1 MTLDIAQVAVDNA
14 TIHFDKLYSY
24 RIPDSLT
31 GCVWPGSMVLVPFGR
46 GDKPRMAVVLKVE
59 QVNAETAPKRL
70 KTLHDAA
77 PEQAKLTPDL
87 LELVRFLKERTF
99 CTWFEA
105 VKAVSPYG
113 ARYRAAVVDGKPV
126 MQSRLSRS
134 TERVYTLVGE
144 LPQKPKPGPRQ
155 LAAVQALQSGPLTA
169 HQLDEVGISKPTLDT
184 LCEKGV
190 LAVAQQDKALDLF
203 GDIPFDPQ
211 PITLA
216 EEQQRAYD
224 ALLPD
229 LEDGNPHAALLHG
242 VTGSGKTVV
251 FLKLIERT
259 LELGRTALVLVP
271 EISLTP
277 QMIRRLKSTFGSR
290 LAVQHSA
297 LNNTERL
304 LQWRMIQQGNAD
316 IVVGTRSAIFSPL
329 QNIGLIIIDE
339 EQEHTYQ
346 SESAPRYDAHDVA
359 KKRAAMENSLL
370 VFASATP
377 LTETY
382 YAAESGKY
390 KLLTLTKRYGG
401 CPLPHVDFI
410 DMRAE
415 MASGNAREVSTRM
428 VRELQENLDNGEQSI
443 LLLNRRGYHTV
454 GMCATCGHVLKC
466 PNCSVPLVYHKPQ
479 QALMCHHCGHT
490 VRPLPQICPECG
502 GKINYSGFGTQRV
515 EEELAELL
523 PNARIL
529 RMDQDSTGQKNAH
542 ETMLAQFGRQEYD
555 ILLGTQMVAKGLDFE
570 KVTLVGVLGI
580 DSLLFGQGFRAYEN
594 VFSLVT
600 QVIGRG
606 GRAALPGRALI
617 QTTVPEHPVLQLA
630 AEQDYESFYREEIA
644 FRKFGLYP
652 PFCSFCIVGFVGA
665 QEGAVALAAHR
676 FGTLLAERAAE
687 HPTMPLRLLGPAP
700 MSITMLNGKYR
711 YKLTLKCR
719 NDAAFRAILRETLEA
734 YAKEKLPQKASVILD
749 FNSDGDL

>member
-1 MTLDIAQVAVDNA
+1 MRLDIAQVAVDNA

-31 GCVWPGSMVLVPFGR
+31 GGVWPGSMVLVPFGR

-59 QVNAETAPKRL
+59 QVDAETAPKRL

-77 PEQAKLTPDL
+77 PEQARLTPDL

-105 VKAVSPYG
+105 VKAVIPYG
-113 ARYRAAVVDGKPV
+113 AQYRAAVVDGKPV

-216 EEQQRAYD
+216 EEQQCAYD

-377 LTETY
+377 LTESY

-401 CPLPHVDFI
+401 RPLPHVDFI

-415 MASGNAREVSTRM
+415 MAAGNAREVSTRM

-523 PNARIL
+523 PHARIL

-617 QTTVPEHPVLQLA
+617 QTTVPGHPVLQLA

-676 FGTLLAERAAE
+676 FGTLLAERAAA

-700 MSITMLNGKYR
+700 MGITMLNGKYR

-719 NDAAFRAILRETLEA
+719 NDAAFRALLRETLEA

>member
-1 MTLDIAQVAVDNA
+1 MTLSIAQVAVDNA

-24 RIPDSLT
+24 KVPDYLE
-31 GCVWPGSMVLVPFGR
+31 GRVWPGSMVLVPFGR
-46 GDKPRMAVVLKVE
+46 GDKPRMAVVLGVEATDVEKV
-59 QVNAETAPKRL
+59 PKRL

-77 PEQAKLTPDL
+77 PEQARLTPDL
-87 LELVRFLKERTF
+87 LELVRFLKDRTF

-105 VKAVSPYG
+105 VKAVIPYG
-113 ARYRAAVVDGKPV
+113 AQYRAATVDGKPV
-126 MQSRLSRS
+126 MQNRLSRS
-134 TERVYTLVGE
+134 TERVYRLAGE

-155 LAAVQALQSGPLTA
+155 LAAVEALRNGPLTA

-190 LAVAQQDKALDLF
+190 LAVTQQDKMLDLF
-203 GDIPFDPQ
+203 ADIPFDPQ

-216 EEQQRAYD
+216 EEQQRAYESM
-224 ALLPD
+224 LPD
-229 LEDGNPHAALLHG
+229 LEDGEPHAALLHG

-251 FLKLIERT
+251 FLKLIQRT
-259 LELGRTALVLVP
+259 LELGRKALVLVP

-359 KKRAAMENSLL
+359 KKRAAMEKSLL

-382 YAAESGKY
+382 HAAESGKY
-390 KLLTLTKRYGG
+390 KLLTLTRRYGG
-401 CPLPHVDFI
+401 RPLPQVDFI

-415 MASGNAREVSTRM
+415 MAAGNPREVSTRM
-428 VRELQENLDNGEQSI
+428 ARELQENLENGEQSI

-454 GMCATCGHVLKC
+454 GMCVACGHVLKC
-466 PNCSVPLVYHKPQ
+466 HNCSVPLVYHKPQ

-490 VRPLPQICPECG
+490 VRPLPQLCPECG
-502 GKINYSGFGTQRV
+502 GKLNYSGFGTQRV
-515 EEELAELL
+515 EEELSQLL
-523 PNARIL
+523 PGARIL
-529 RMDQDSTGQKNAH
+529 RMDQDSTSQKNAH

-580 DSLLFGQGFRAYEN
+580 DSLLFGQGFRAYES

-617 QTTVPEHPVLQLA
+617 QTTVPNHPVLQLA
-630 AEQDYESFYREEIA
+630 AEQDYEAFYREEIA

-652 PFCSFCIVGFVGA
+652 PYCSFCIVGFVGA
-665 QEGAVALAAHR
+665 QEGSVAMAAHR
-676 FGTLLAERAAE
+676 FGTLLAERAAQR
-687 HPTMPLRLLGPAP
+687 PQMPLRLLGPAP
-700 MSITMLNGKYR
+700 MGITMLNGKYR

-719 NDAAFRAILRETLEA
+719 NDAAFRALLRETLDV
-734 YAKEKLPQKASVILD
+734 YAQEKLPQKASVILD

>member
-1 MTLDIAQVAVDNA
+1 MTLSIAQVAVDNA

-24 RIPDSLT
+24 KVPDYLE
-31 GCVWPGSMVLVPFGR
+31 GRVWPGSMVLVPFGR
-46 GDKPRMAVVLKVE
+46 GDKPRMAVVLGVE
-59 QVNAETAPKRL
+59 ATDEEKIPKRL

-77 PEQAKLTPDL
+77 PEQARLTPDL
-87 LELVRFLKERTF
+87 LELVRFLKDRTF

-105 VKAVSPYG
+105 VKAVIPYG
-113 ARYRAAVVDGKPV
+113 AQYRAATVDGKPV
-126 MQSRLSRS
+126 MQNRLSRS
-134 TERVYTLVGE
+134 TERVYRLAGE

-155 LAAVQALQSGPLTA
+155 LAAVEALRNGPLTA

-190 LAVAQQDKALDLF
+190 LAVTQQDKMLDLF
-203 GDIPFDPQ
+203 ADIPFDPQ

-216 EEQQRAYD
+216 EEQQRAYESM
-224 ALLPD
+224 LPD
-229 LEDGNPHAALLHG
+229 LEDGEPHAALLHG

-251 FLKLIERT
+251 FLKLIQRT
-259 LELGRTALVLVP
+259 LELGRKALVLVP

-359 KKRAAMENSLL
+359 KKRAAMEKSLL

-382 YAAESGKY
+382 HAAESGKY
-390 KLLTLTKRYGG
+390 KLLTLTQRYGG
-401 CPLPHVDFI
+401 RPLPQVDFI

-415 MASGNAREVSTRM
+415 LAAANPREVSTRM
-428 VRELQENLDNGEQSI
+428 ARELQENLENGEQSI

-454 GMCATCGHVLKC
+454 GMCVTCGHVLKC

-490 VRPLPQICPECG
+490 VRPLPQLCPECG
-502 GKINYSGFGTQRV
+502 GKLNYSGFGTQRV
-515 EEELAELL
+515 EEELSQLL
-523 PNARIL
+523 PGARIL

-580 DSLLFGQGFRAYEN
+580 DSLLFGQGFRAYES

-617 QTTVPEHPVLQLA
+617 QTTVPNHPVLQLA
-630 AEQDYESFYREEIA
+630 AEQDYEAFYREEIA

-652 PFCSFCIVGFVGA
+652 PYCSFCIVGFVGA
-665 QEGAVALAAHR
+665 QEGIVAMAAHR
-676 FGTLLAERAAE
+676 FGTLLAERAAQR
-687 HPTMPLRLLGPAP
+687 PQMPLRLLGPAP
-700 MSITMLNGKYR
+700 MGITMLNGKYR

-719 NDAAFRAILRETLEA
+719 NDAAFRALLRETLDV
-734 YAKEKLPQKASVILD
+734 YAQEKLPQKASVILD

>member
-31 GCVWPGSMVLVPFGR
+31 ACVWPGSMVLVPFGR

-59 QVNAETAPKRL
+59 QVDAETAPKRL

-77 PEQAKLTPDL
+77 PEQARLTPDL

-105 VKAVSPYG
+105 VKAVIPYG
-113 ARYRAAVVDGKPV
+113 AQYRAAVVDGKHV

-134 TERVYTLVGE
+134 TERVYSLVGE

-203 GDIPFDPQ
+203 SDIPFDPQ

-377 LTETY
+377 LTESY

-401 CPLPHVDFI
+401 RPLPHVDFI

-415 MASGNAREVSTRM
+415 MAAGNAREVSTRM

-490 VRPLPQICPECG
+490 VRPLPQNCPECG

-523 PNARIL
+523 PSARIL

-676 FGTLLAERAAE
+676 FGTLLAERAAA

-700 MSITMLNGKYR
+700 MGITMLNGKYR

-719 NDAAFRAILRETLEA
+719 NDAAFRALLRETLEA

>member
-31 GCVWPGSMVLVPFGR
+31 ACVWPGSMVLVPFGR

-59 QVNAETAPKRL
+59 QVDAETAPKRL
-70 KTLHDAA
+70 KTLHNAA
-77 PEQAKLTPDL
+77 PEQARLTPDL

-105 VKAVSPYG
+105 VKAVIPYG
-113 ARYRAAVVDGKPV
+113 AQYRAAVVDGKPV

-216 EEQQRAYD
+216 EEQQRTYD

-271 EISLTP
+271 EIRLTP

-377 LTETY
+377 LTESY

-401 CPLPHVDFI
+401 RPLPHVDFI

-415 MASGNAREVSTRM
+415 MAAGNAREVSTRM

-502 GKINYSGFGTQRV
+502 GKINYGGFGTQRV

-523 PNARIL
+523 PSARIL

-676 FGTLLAERAAE
+676 FGTLLAERAAA

-700 MSITMLNGKYR
+700 MGITMLNGKYR

-719 NDAAFRAILRETLEA
+719 NDAAFRALLRETLEA

>member
-31 GCVWPGSMVLVPFGR
+31 GGVWPGSMVLVPFGR

-59 QVNAETAPKRL
+59 QVDAETAPKRL

-77 PEQAKLTPDL
+77 PEQARLTPDL

-105 VKAVSPYG
+105 VKAVIPYG
-113 ARYRAAVVDGKPV
+113 AQYRAAVVDGKPV

-216 EEQQRAYD
+216 EEQQCAYD

-377 LTETY
+377 LTESY

-401 CPLPHVDFI
+401 RPLPHVDFI

-415 MASGNAREVSTRM
+415 MAAGNAREVSTRM

-523 PNARIL
+523 PSARIL

-676 FGTLLAERAAE
+676 FGTLLAERAAA

-700 MSITMLNGKYR
+700 MGITMLNGKYR

-719 NDAAFRAILRETLEA
+719 NDAAFRALLRDTLEA

>member
-1 MTLDIAQVAVDNA
+1 MTLSIAQVAVDNA

-24 RIPDSLT
+24 QIPERLST
-31 GCVWPGSMVLVPFGR
+31 VVWPGSMVLVPFGR
-46 GDKPRMAVVLKVE
+46 GDKPRMAVVLKVDTVDE
-59 QVNAETAPKRL
+59 QAAPKRL

-77 PEQAKLTPDL
+77 PEQARLTPDL

-105 VKAVSPYG
+105 VKAVIPYG
-113 ARYRAAVVDGKPV
+113 AQYRAAIVNGKPV
-126 MQSRLSRS
+126 MQNRLTRS

-155 LAAVQALQSGPLTA
+155 LAAVEALRKGPLTA

-203 GDIPFDPQ
+203 GNIPFDPQ
-211 PITLA
+211 PIILA
-216 EEQQRAYD
+216 EEQQRVYD
-224 ALLPD
+224 ALLSD
-229 LEDGNPHAALLHG
+229 LEDAAPHAALLHG

-259 LELGRTALVLVP
+259 LALGRKALVLVP

-304 LQWRMIQQGNAD
+304 LQWRRIQQGNAD
-316 IVVGTRSAIFSPL
+316 IVVGTRSAVFAPL

-359 KKRAAMENSLL
+359 KKRAAMENALL
-370 VFASATP
+370 LFASATP

-382 YAAESGKY
+382 HAAESGKY

-401 CPLPHVDFI
+401 MPLPQVDFI

-415 MASGNAREVSTRM
+415 LASGNPREVSNRM
-428 VRELQENLDNGEQSI
+428 VRELQENMENGEQSI

-454 GMCATCGHVLKC
+454 GMCVTCGHVLKC

-502 GKINYSGFGTQRV
+502 GNLNYSGFGTQRV
-515 EEELAELL
+515 EEELSELL
-523 PNARIL
+523 PTARIL
-529 RMDQDSTGQKNAH
+529 RMDQDSTGQKNSH
-542 ETMLAQFGRQEYD
+542 ETMLAQFGDQEYD

-580 DSLLFGQGFRAYEN
+580 DSLLFGQGFRAYES

-617 QTTVPEHPVLQLA
+617 QTTVPNHPVLQLA
-630 AEQDYESFYREEIA
+630 AEQEYEAFYREEIA

-652 PFCSFCIVGFVGA
+652 PFCSFCVVGFVGA
-665 QEGAVALAAHR
+665 QEGAVAMAAHR
-676 FGTLLAERAAE
+676 FGILLAERAAE
-687 HPTMPLRLLGPAP
+687 QPQMPLRLLGPAP
-700 MSITMLNGKYR
+700 MAITMLNGKYR

-719 NDAAFRAILRETLEA
+719 NDAAFRTLLRQTLEA
-734 YAKEKLPQKASVILD
+734 YAQEKLPQKASVILD

>member
-59 QVNAETAPKRL
+59 QVDAETAPKRL

-77 PEQAKLTPDL
+77 PEQARLTPDL

-105 VKAVSPYG
+105 VKAVIPYG
-113 ARYRAAVVDGKPV
+113 AQYRAAVVDGKPV

-203 GDIPFDPQ
+203 CNIPFDPQ

-377 LTETY
+377 LTESY

-401 CPLPHVDFI
+401 RPLPHVDFI

-415 MASGNAREVSTRM
+415 MAAGNAREVSTRM

-523 PNARIL
+523 PSARIL

-676 FGTLLAERAAE
+676 FGTLLAERAAA

-700 MSITMLNGKYR
+700 MGITMLNGKYR

-719 NDAAFRAILRETLEA
+719 NDAAFRALLRETLEA

>member
-1 MTLDIAQVAVDNA
+1 MTLSIAQVAVDNA
-14 TIHFDKLYSY
+14 TIHFDKFYSY
-24 RIPDSLT
+24 RVPEALV
-31 GCVWPGSMVLVPFGR
+31 GRVWAGSMVLAPFGR
-46 GDKPRMAVVLKVE
+46 GDKPRMAVVLQVE
-59 QVNAETAPKRL
+59 VTEAENAPKRL
-70 KTLHDAA
+70 KTLHDVA
-77 PEQAKLTPDL
+77 PEQARLTPDL
-87 LELVRFLKERTF
+87 LELVRFLKDRTF

-105 VKAVSPYG
+105 VKAVIPYG
-113 ARYRAAVVDGKPV
+113 AQYRAALVNGKPV

-134 TERVYTLVGE
+134 TERVYTLVGD

-155 LAAVQALQSGPLTA
+155 AAAVEALRAGPLTA
-169 HQLDEVGISKPTLDT
+169 HQLDEVGISKPTLDS

-190 LAVAQQDKALDLF
+190 LAVAQQDKALGLF
-203 GDIPFDPQ
+203 ADIPFDPQ
-211 PITLA
+211 PIQLA
-216 EEQQRAYD
+216 EEQQRAFD

-229 LEDGNPHAALLHG
+229 LEDDKPHAALLHG
-242 VTGSGKTVV
+242 VTGSGKTIV

-259 LELGRTALVLVP
+259 LALGRKALVLVP

-316 IVVGTRSAIFSPL
+316 IVVGTRSAVFAPL

-346 SESAPRYDAHDVA
+346 SESAPRYDAHDLA
-359 KKRAAMENSLL
+359 KKRAAMENALL

-382 YAAESGKY
+382 HAAECGKY
-390 KLLTLTKRYGG
+390 KLLTLTQRYGG
-401 CPLPHVDFI
+401 RPLPRVDFI

-415 MASGNAREVSTRM
+415 LAAGNPREVSNRM
-428 VRELQENLDNGEQSI
+428 VQELQKNLEAGEQSI

-454 GMCATCGHVLKC
+454 GMCGICGHVLKC

-490 VRPLPQICPECG
+490 VRPLPQLCPECG
-502 GKINYSGFGTQRV
+502 GKLLYSGFGTQRV

-523 PNARIL
+523 PAARIL
-529 RMDQDSTGQKNAH
+529 RMDQDSTSQKNAH

-580 DSLLFGQGFRAYEN
+580 DSLLFGQGFRAYES

-617 QTTVPEHPVLQLA
+617 QTTVPNHPVLQLA
-630 AEQDYESFYREEIA
+630 AAQDYEAFYREEIA

-652 PFCSFCIVGFVGA
+652 PFCAFCVVGFVGA
-665 QEGAVALAAHR
+665 QEGAVAMAAHR
-676 FGTLLAERAAE
+676 FGVLLAERAAQ
-687 HPTMPLRLLGPAP
+687 HPQMPLRLLGPAP
-700 MSITMLNGKYR
+700 MGIAMLNGKYR

-719 NDAAFRAILRETLEA
+719 NDAAFRALLRETLDA
-734 YAKEKLPQKASVILD
+734 YAQEKLPQKASVILD

>member
-59 QVNAETAPKRL
+59 QVDAETAPKRL

-77 PEQAKLTPDL
+77 PEQARLTPDL

-105 VKAVSPYG
+105 VKAVIPYG
-113 ARYRAAVVDGKPV
+113 AQYRAAVVDGKPV

-190 LAVAQQDKALDLF
+190 LAVAEQDKALDLF

-229 LEDGNPHAALLHG
+229 LEDDKPHAALLHG

-359 KKRAAMENSLL
+359 KKRAAMEKSLL

-390 KLLTLTKRYGG
+390 KLLALTKRYGG
-401 CPLPHVDFI
+401 RPLPHVDFI

-415 MASGNAREVSTRM
+415 MAAGNAREVSTRM

-490 VRPLPQICPECG
+490 VHPLPQICPECG

-515 EEELAELL
+515 EEELAEFL
-523 PNARIL
+523 PHARIL

-676 FGTLLAERAAE
+676 FGTLLAERAAA

-700 MSITMLNGKYR
+700 MGITMLNGKYR

-719 NDAAFRAILRETLEA
+719 NDAAFRALLRDTLEA

>member
-1 MTLDIAQVAVDNA
+1 MTLSIAQVAVDNA

-24 RIPDSLT
+24 QIPERLST
-31 GCVWPGSMVLVPFGR
+31 VVWPGSMVLVPFGR
-46 GDKPRMAVVLKVE
+46 GDKPRMAVVLKVDTVDE
-59 QVNAETAPKRL
+59 QAAPKRL

-77 PEQAKLTPDL
+77 PEQARLTPDL

-105 VKAVSPYG
+105 VKAVIPYG
-113 ARYRAAVVDGKPV
+113 AQYRAAIVNGKPV
-126 MQSRLSRS
+126 MQNRLTRS

-155 LAAVQALQSGPLTA
+155 LAAVEALRKGPLTA

-203 GDIPFDPQ
+203 GNIPFDPQ
-211 PITLA
+211 PIILA
-216 EEQQRAYD
+216 EEQQRVYD
-224 ALLPD
+224 ALLSD
-229 LEDGNPHAALLHG
+229 LEDAAPHAALLHG

-259 LELGRTALVLVP
+259 LALGRKALVLVP

-304 LQWRMIQQGNAD
+304 LQWRRIQQGNAD
-316 IVVGTRSAIFSPL
+316 IVVGTRSAVFAPL

-359 KKRAAMENSLL
+359 KKRAAMENALL
-370 VFASATP
+370 LFASATP

-382 YAAESGKY
+382 HAAESGKY

-401 CPLPHVDFI
+401 MPLPQVDFI

-415 MASGNAREVSTRM
+415 LASGNPREVSNRM
-428 VRELQENLDNGEQSI
+428 VRELQENLENGEQSI

-454 GMCATCGHVLKC
+454 GMCVTCGHILKC

-502 GKINYSGFGTQRV
+502 GNLNYSGFGTQRV
-515 EEELAELL
+515 EEELSELL
-523 PNARIL
+523 PTARIL
-529 RMDQDSTGQKNAH
+529 RMDQDSTGQKNSH
-542 ETMLAQFGRQEYD
+542 ETMLAQFGNQEYD

-580 DSLLFGQGFRAYEN
+580 DSLLFGQGFRAYES

-617 QTTVPEHPVLQLA
+617 QTTVPNHPVLQLA
-630 AEQDYESFYREEIA
+630 AEQEYEAFYREEIA

-652 PFCSFCIVGFVGA
+652 PFCSFCVVGFVGA
-665 QEGAVALAAHR
+665 QEGAVAMAAHR
-676 FGTLLAERAAE
+676 FG
-687 HPTMPLRLLGPAP
+687 
-700 MSITMLNGKYR
+700 K
-711 YKLTLKCR
+711 
-719 NDAAFRAILRETLEA
+719 
-734 YAKEKLPQKASVILD
+734 
-749 FNSDGDL
+749 

>member
-31 GCVWPGSMVLVPFGR
+31 ACVWPGSMVLVPFGR

-59 QVNAETAPKRL
+59 QVDAETAPKRL
-70 KTLHDAA
+70 KTLHNAA
-77 PEQAKLTPDL
+77 PEQARLTPDL

-105 VKAVSPYG
+105 VKAVIPYG
-113 ARYRAAVVDGKPV
+113 AQYRAAVVDGKPV

-216 EEQQRAYD
+216 EEQQRAYV

-377 LTETY
+377 LTESY

-401 CPLPHVDFI
+401 RPLPHVDFI

-415 MASGNAREVSTRM
+415 MAAGNAREVSTRM

-502 GKINYSGFGTQRV
+502 GKINYGGFGTQRV

-523 PNARIL
+523 PSARIL

-676 FGTLLAERAAE
+676 FGTLLAERAAA

-700 MSITMLNGKYR
+700 MGITMLNGKYR

-719 NDAAFRAILRETLEA
+719 NDAAFRALLRETLEA

>member
-1 MTLDIAQVAVDNA
+1 MTLSIAQVAVDNA

-24 RIPDSLT
+24 KVPDYLE
-31 GCVWPGSMVLVPFGR
+31 GRVWPGSMVLVPFGR
-46 GDKPRMAVVLKVE
+46 GDKPRMAVVLGVEATEEEKV
-59 QVNAETAPKRL
+59 PKRL

-77 PEQAKLTPDL
+77 PEQARLTPDL
-87 LELVRFLKERTF
+87 LELVHFLKDRTF

-105 VKAVSPYG
+105 VKAVIPYG
-113 ARYRAAVVDGKPV
+113 AQYRAATVDGKPV
-126 MQSRLSRS
+126 MQNRLSRS
-134 TERVYTLVGE
+134 TERVYRLAGE

-155 LAAVQALQSGPLTA
+155 LAAVEALRSGPLTA

-190 LAVAQQDKALDLF
+190 LAVTQQDKMLDLF
-203 GDIPFDPQ
+203 ADIPFDPQ

-216 EEQQRAYD
+216 EEQQRAYESM
-224 ALLPD
+224 LPD
-229 LEDGNPHAALLHG
+229 LEDGEPHAALLHG

-251 FLKLIERT
+251 FLKLIQRT
-259 LELGRTALVLVP
+259 LELGRKALVLVP

-316 IVVGTRSAIFSPL
+316 IVVGTRSAIFSPM

-359 KKRAAMENSLL
+359 KKRAAIEKSLL

-382 YAAESGKY
+382 HAAESGKY
-390 KLLTLTKRYGG
+390 KLLTLTRRYGG
-401 CPLPHVDFI
+401 RPLPQVDFI

-415 MASGNAREVSTRM
+415 MAAGNPREVSTRM
-428 VRELQENLDNGEQSI
+428 ARELQENLENGEQSI

-454 GMCATCGHVLKC
+454 GMCVTCGHVLKC

-490 VRPLPQICPECG
+490 VRPLPQLCPECG
-502 GKINYSGFGTQRV
+502 GKLNYSGFGTQRV
-515 EEELAELL
+515 EEELSQLL
-523 PNARIL
+523 PGARIL

-580 DSLLFGQGFRAYEN
+580 DSLLFGQGFRAYES

-617 QTTVPEHPVLQLA
+617 QTTVPNHPVLQLA
-630 AEQDYESFYREEIA
+630 AEQDYEAFYREEIA

-652 PFCSFCIVGFVGA
+652 PYCSFCIVGFVGA
-665 QEGAVALAAHR
+665 QEGSVAMAAHR
-676 FGTLLAERAAE
+676 FGTLLAERAAQR
-687 HPTMPLRLLGPAP
+687 PQMPLRLLGPAP
-700 MSITMLNGKYR
+700 MGITMLNGKYR

-719 NDAAFRAILRETLEA
+719 NDAAFRALLRETLDV
-734 YAKEKLPQKASVILD
+734 YAQEKLPQKASVILD

>member
-59 QVNAETAPKRL
+59 QVDAETAPKRL

-77 PEQAKLTPDL
+77 PEQARLTPDL

-105 VKAVSPYG
+105 VKAVIPYG
-113 ARYRAAVVDGKPV
+113 AQYRAAVVDGKPV

-190 LAVAQQDKALDLF
+190 LSVAQQDKASDLF
-203 GDIPFDPQ
+203 CNIPFDPQ

-229 LEDGNPHAALLHG
+229 LEDSNPHAALLHG

-251 FLKLIERT
+251 FLKLIERA

-377 LTETY
+377 LTESY
-382 YAAESGKY
+382 YAAEKSKY

-401 CPLPHVDFI
+401 RPLPHVDFI

-415 MASGNAREVSTRM
+415 MAAGNAREVSTRM
-428 VRELQENLDNGEQSI
+428 VRELQENLENGEQSI

-523 PNARIL
+523 PHARIL

-676 FGTLLAERAAE
+676 FGTLLAERAAA

-700 MSITMLNGKYR
+700 MGITMLNGKYR

-719 NDAAFRAILRETLEA
+719 NDAAFRALLRDTLEA

>member
-59 QVNAETAPKRL
+59 QVDAETAPKRL

-105 VKAVSPYG
+105 VKAVIPYG
-113 ARYRAAVVDGKPV
+113 AQYRAAVVDGKPV

-203 GDIPFDPQ
+203 GGIPFDPQ

-377 LTETY
+377 LTESY

-401 CPLPHVDFI
+401 RPLPHVDFI

-415 MASGNAREVSTRM
+415 MAAGNAREVSTRM
-428 VRELQENLDNGEQSI
+428 VRELQENLENGEQSI

-515 EEELAELL
+515 EEELAGLL
-523 PNARIL
+523 PHARIL

-676 FGTLLAERAAE
+676 FGTLLAERAAA

-700 MSITMLNGKYR
+700 MGITMLNGKYR

-719 NDAAFRAILRETLEA
+719 NDAAFRALLRETLEA